1 MEKRPGEKGRRER
14 ERENAQ
20 LEIWNREIST
30 RVRQRRVDA
39 RHSRR
44 HSRVPVAA
52 STQPHKPPA
61 KQDKGSQTHEY
72 RANAESLMNPK
83 RMEQAL
89 IKKSPTI
96 RFEAAQ
102 QFWSIFESFPAS
114 LPSLHFTSANRNF
127 NIFFEPVIMN
137 PVSYKSSMLCSD
149 SR

>member
-89 IKKSPTI
+89 IKK
-96 RFEAAQ
+96 AQ
-102 QFWSIFESFPAS
+102 QSALKQPNNSGAS
-114 LPSLHFTSANRNF
+114 LNHFPPRFLLFISHPPTATLTFFLNR
-127 NIFFEPVIMN
+127 
-137 PVSYKSSMLCSD
+137 LL
-149 SR
+149 